1 MAHTLPEHSRE
12 CCPRYDSLSNIYAR
26 SVLMP
31 TWSTIQ
37 VGLLSKDN
45 MEQISFAYKLYKSTN
60 SSKEKLVSGFK
71 KTFCRLVPIDFLG
84 VW

>member
-1 MAHTLPEHSRE
+1 
-12 CCPRYDSLSNIYAR
+12 
-26 SVLMP
+26 MP

-45 MEQISFAYKLYKSTN
+45 MEQISFAYKLYRSTK

-71 KTFCRLVPIDFLG
+71 KSFCRPVSIDFLG